1 MPETL
6 ETSVEGVWNVDS
18 AGGPRKVNKKDN
30 PYWCKNPQYFFNIQ
44 KPTHVKVNYYK
55 KDNPKEDRK
64 YKKEQR
70 YKGGNDNLPFS
81 STRRVVSPKPKVNIN
96 SAK

>member
-44 KPTHVKVNYYK
+44 KPTHVKVNNYK
-55 KDNPKEDRK
+55 KKIIL
-64 YKKEQR
+64 KKIGNIKKN
-70 YKGGNDNLPFS
+70 KGI
-81 STRRVVSPKPKVNIN
+81 KVGMTICR
-96 SAK
+96 SQAQEES